1 LTGDIVKQ
9 VGLVAAVAALLLIL
23 WLPATPRLPAAGQV
37 MLAILAFA
45 VIVWMTEALDYAV
58 SAVVIGALMIFL
70 LAAAPDAAKP
80 AGAMGTGAALG
91 LALSG
96 FSNSAVALVAAACF
110 IAAAMTATGLDRR
123 IALAVLSK
131 VDARTNHIVIG
142 AMFTGFLLSFIV
154 PSTTA
159 RVACLVPIMMGFI
172 LAFKVDKRSRFA
184 GLLVITAAQTASVWN
199 VGIKTAAAQN
209 MVASGFIEKQFGTT
223 ITWAEWFVAG
233 APFSALLSVAVYFIM
248 TRMMKPEMKEI
259 AGGQATIREQLAA
272 IGPMTAREWKL
283 LAIVL
288 TLLGFWA
295 TEKTLHGFDT
305 SSTTIAAIALML
317 LPRLGV
323 MDWKESQRG
332 FPWGTVVLF
341 AVGISVGTALLRTH
355 AAGWLAS
362 LIVEHLGLQH
372 ASAFAILMLL
382 SLFPIVIHLGFASA
396 TALASTMIH
405 DDSDHHQRARGRGYA
420 RNQRGRHDDAAA
432 VRGELRLHPAGE
444 CAAEHDRLRYRYLR
458 REGLHSNR
466 SGNHAGRRR
475 AAGDL
480 LAHLLALD
488 GIHDQVK
495 CQAGAL
501 RRKTAFSIAE
511 TGPEVPSR
519 NCFASA
525 YGSAHTERLCLP
537 ILRAHWRVDLTPTGG
552 SRGQARNFLCRSR
565 RAQALRG

>member
-1 LTGDIVKQ
+1 MNPAPNPPVKGAGPAGSSRDIVKK
-9 VGLVAAVAALLLIL
+9 VGLFVALAALLAIVLMPTPQD
-23 WLPATPRLPAAGQV
+23 LPPAGQV

-70 LAAAPDAAKP
+70 LAYAPDAAKP
-80 AGAMGTGAALG
+80 AGADMGTGAALG

-123 IALAVLSK
+123 IALVVLSK
-131 VDARTNHIVIG
+131 VDARSNHIVIG
-142 AMFTGFLLSFIV
+142 AMVVGFLLSFIV

-172 LAFKVDKRSRFA
+172 LAFKVDRRSRFA

-209 MVASGFIEKQFGTT
+209 MVAVGFIEKQFGTSISWT
-223 ITWAEWFVAG
+223 EWFIAG

-248 TRMMKPEMKEI
+248 TRMMKPEMAEI
-259 AGGQATIREQLAA
+259 AGGQATIRQQLDA
-272 IGPMTAREWKL
+272 IGAMTVKEWKL

-288 TLLGFWA
+288 VLLGFWA
-295 TEKTLHGFDT
+295 TEKVLHDFDT

-355 AAGWLAS
+355 AAGWLAN
-362 LIVEHLGLQH
+362 LIVQNLGLQQ
-372 ASAFAILMLL
+372 AGAFAILMLL
-382 SLFPIVIHLGFASA
+382 SLFLIVIHLGFASA
-396 TALASTMIH
+396 TALASTMIPIIISVLTAVQTPGINVVGMTMLLQFVVSFGFILPVNAPQNMIAYGT
-405 DDSDHHQRARGRGYA
+405 DTFDARDFIRTGLVITLT
-420 RNQRGRHDDAAA
+420 AA
-432 VRGELRLHPAGE
+432 V
-444 CAAEHDRLRYRYLR
+444 
-458 REGLHSNR
+458 
-466 SGNHAGRRR
+466 
-475 AAGDL
+475 L
-480 LAHLLALD
+480 LV
-488 GIHDQVK
+488 I
-495 CQAGAL
+495 
-501 RRKTAFSIAE
+501 FS
-511 TGPEVPSR
+511 
-519 NCFASA
+519 
-525 YGSAHTERLCLP
+525 
-537 ILRAHWRVDLTPTGG
+537 LTYWPWMGYMTKV
-552 SRGQARNFLCRSR
+552 A
-565 RAQALRG
+565 